1 MEEAQSRANSENII
15 VPFGVGIC
23 GHVAQTKERVVLKNA
38 YEDSRFNDAVDSKT
52 GYKTSSL
59 VCMPVCNY
67 DGEVIG
73 VAQIMN
79 KEQGEEF
86 TEMDLK
92 VFERYLTFCGIGIQ
106 NAQLFEVS
114 ILEYKKNQVRT
125 IVVVCM
131 RSAEGR
137 LTSARP
143 AGQIIYSPNLLIA
156 YLSVGSSRVPQ
167 PGGPTGWMGGMVEE
181 PIIWLPSPS
190 LPPSFFSA
198 V

>member
-1 MEEAQSRANSENII
+1 M
-15 VPFGVGIC
+15 GIC
-23 GHVAQTKERVVLKNA
+23 GHVAQTKERVVLKDA
-38 YEDSRFNDAVDSKT
+38 YDDPRFNQDVDLKT

-79 KEQGEEF
+79 KEKGAVF

-114 ILEYKKNQVRT
+114 ILEYKKNQVT
-125 IVVVCM
+125 
-131 RSAEGR
+131 
-137 LTSARP
+137 
-143 AGQIIYSPNLLIA
+143 
-156 YLSVGSSRVPQ
+156 
-167 PGGPTGWMGGMVEE
+167 
-181 PIIWLPSPS
+181 
-190 LPPSFFSA
+190 
-198 V
+198 